1 MAFIEVWLGGSLLA
15 GAVWALVGYGL
26 GSPAR
31 RARPRNASAAARLG
45 GGSGGASGAEGGLV
59 RPRPDAVHA

>member
-26 GSPAR
+26 GYGSR
-31 RARPRNASAAARLG
+31 RARPRDGAARLG
-45 GGSGGASGAEGGLV
+45 GESGGASGAEGGLV
-59 RPRPDAVHA
+59 RRPDAVRA